1 MRKLEMHT
9 VFGCRQLTN
18 NPTIIQIPVCLER
31 PCFTTRRTAKIP
43 KINAAQLKRSFL
55 AFGILVTAP
64 LFLAPAAVHAQVLYG
79 SLTGRVTDASD
90 AAVPGVAVLT
100 LNGGTGEIREAETD
114 GSGLYSFPSLQPGV
128 YKIGFSSK
136 PFANTARDGV
146 EIEANRQRRIDVTM
160 TVEPISTE
168 ISEHKDAIQADR
180 ADLSANLTSRQV
192 VDLPVSG
199 TSGRNFQSLMTLVPG
214 AVMAG
219 EQNSAAG
226 NPQRAISF
234 NLNGVSRMQ
243 NNTRVDGSS
252 IVYAW
257 LPTNIAYVPPTE
269 AIQAVNIVTNSF
281 NAEQGLAGGGAISVS
296 TKSGTNEFHGSAWI
310 YDTNS
315 YFKARNFFQTTPQN
329 PKDILNQF
337 GFAAGG
343 PVWIPG
349 VFHGRNKLFFFVDWE
364 RTTRRQ
370 TSPVRFYS
378 LATSDIRNGDF
389 TRASTTIYDPAS
401 NADPTR
407 RSPFPGNRIPAN
419 RIDPAAAIMTALL
432 PQTNLPGDFNN
443 YTAAGTGTYDRDN
456 IDIKINEHVNDK
468 LMYFGR
474 YSISPSQIFDPPA
487 LGRAGGDALNGGQA
501 GNAPGRIQ
509 VAGAGLT
516 YVIRPSLLLDAN
528 AGYTRQR
535 LGAEN
540 VDIGTN
546 FGLDVLKIPG
556 TNGPD
561 RLQGGIPSFQFP
573 NLWANLGN
581 PNTGNPFLFRD
592 NQYVAS
598 GSLAW
603 IRASHNLRFGWDYQ
617 NQQLNHF
624 QPQGGT
630 FQTARGTF
638 TFNGQS
644 TALQNG
650 APADRF
656 NGWADFLL
664 GEAATA
670 GKVVQFL
677 NPDSLR
683 MHAYALYAQDQWQ
696 FSRALT
702 FNYGLRWE
710 WYPFPRRDHGGVS
723 RFDPATGN
731 VYVGGHQGIPD
742 DTGASS
748 GPGEFLP
755 RLGVAYRL
763 SRKTVIRAAY
773 GLSADPRPF
782 IDFRNSYPIVSAWQ
796 VTPSDNPFIAATT
809 LRLGLQEQ
817 IYGQTPD
824 LTQGVIKLPSG
835 TGTVTFPKE
844 AMRKYIQS
852 WNFMIEREFAGF
864 TGQAGYVGA
873 RAVGQQGFININAGA
888 PGAGNSGRLLAPLGL
903 FADITEVKPF
913 KTTTYDALQSQ
924 LTRRWGSSLGGV
936 VYTFSKAIDY
946 ADNDAG
952 PRIQWPAAWSLN
964 RGPAGYDRT
973 HNFQAYWVWDA
984 PFGKGQKWAKHGF
997 AGHVL
1002 GGWQLNGILSA
1013 ESGQPI
1019 LIVQNTANNL
1029 NAGGT
1034 QQVPDQV
1041 KSEVAIFGG
1050 VGKDNPYFDTSAF
1063 ASVNIPAGQPQ
1074 RFGNAGRNN
1083 VRGPGLF
1090 DFDMGLFRT
1099 FTLKERYRLQFR
1111 AEAVNVLNHPSF
1123 ANPSGN
1129 VSDKSSFGFVT
1140 STLGASAVTGTGE
1153 RQFRF
1158 AARVS
1163 F

>member
-1 MRKLEMHT
+1 MNQFALRFT
-9 VFGCRQLTN
+9 IVLT
-18 NPTIIQIPVCLER
+18 
-31 PCFTTRRTAKIP
+31 
-43 KINAAQLKRSFL
+43 AA
-55 AFGILVTAP
+55 LVI
-64 LFLAPAAVHAQVLYG
+64 APAASFAQVLYG
-79 SLTGRVTDASD
+79 SLTGTVTDATES
-90 AAVPGVAVLT
+90 AVPDATVQA
-100 LNGGTGEIREAETD
+100 LNTGTGVSREATTNGAGQYLFSD
-114 GSGLYSFPSLQPGV
+114 LQPGV
-128 YKIGFSSK
+128 YKVTFSSK
-136 PFANTARDGV
+136 AFATSVRDGI
-146 EIEANRQRRIDVTM
+146 EIEANRQRRVDATLNVAQTS
-160 TVEPISTE
+160 TSVEV
-168 ISEHKDAIQADR
+168 SETRDAIQSDR
-180 ADLSANLTSRQV
+180 ADLNANLTNRQV
-192 VDLPVSG
+192 VDLPVTG
-199 TSGRNFQSLMTLVPG
+199 TSGRNFQSLMTIVPG
-214 AVMAG
+214 AIMAG

-226 NPQRAISF
+226 NPQRAISA
-234 NLNGVSRMQ
+234 NVNGVSRLQ

-252 IVYAW
+252 IVYPW

-269 AIQAVNIVTNSF
+269 AIEAVNIVTNSF
-281 NAEQGLAGGGAISVS
+281 NAEQGMAGGAAVNVTI
-296 TKSGTNEFHGSAWI
+296 KSGTNDLHGSAWI

-337 GFAAGG
+337 GLAVGG
-343 PVWIPG
+343 PVWIPK
-349 VFHGRNKLFFFVDWE
+349 VFNGKNKLFFFVDWE

-370 TSPVRFYS
+370 TSPIRFYS
-378 LATSDIRNGDF
+378 LATPDIRGGDF
-389 TRASTTIYDPAS
+389 SGVGTVIYDPLS
-401 NADPTR
+401 NPDTTQR
-407 RSPFPGNRIPAN
+407 TPFPGNRIPAN
-419 RIDPAAAIMTALL
+419 RIDPAATILTNLL
-432 PQTNLPGDFNN
+432 PQPNLPGVFNN
-443 YTAAGTGTYDRDN
+443 YTASGTGTYDRDN
-456 IDIKINEHVNDK
+456 IDIKINEHVSDK

-474 YSISPSQIFDPPA
+474 YSISPSNIFDPPS
-487 LGRAGGDALNGGQA
+487 LGAVGGDALNGGQL

-509 VAGAGLT
+509 VGGAGVT
-516 YVIRPSLLLDAN
+516 YIIGPSLIFDAN

-598 GSLAW
+598 ANLAW
-603 IRASHNLRFGWDYQ
+603 VRGSHNFRFGWDYQ

-656 NGWADFLL
+656 NSWADFLL
-664 GEAATA
+664 GDAATA

-683 MHAYALYAQDQWQ
+683 LHTYALYAQDQWQ
-696 FSRALT
+696 FSRKLT
-702 FNYGLRWE
+702 VNYGLRWE

-723 RFDPATGN
+723 RFDASNGN
-731 VYVGGHQGIPD
+731 VYIGGHGGVPD
-742 DTGASS
+742 DTGATS

-755 RLGVAYRL
+755 RLGLAYRL
-763 SRKTVIRAAY
+763 NEKTVIRAGY
-773 GLSADPRPF
+773 GLSADPKPF

-796 VTPSDNPFIAATT
+796 VTPPNNPFIAATT

-817 IYGQTPD
+817 IFGQTPD
-824 LTQGVIKLPSG
+824 LTQGILKLPSG
-835 TGTVTFPKE
+835 TGTTTFPKD

-852 WNFMIEREFAGF
+852 WNFMIQREFAGF
-864 TGQAGYVGA
+864 NAQAGYVGT
-873 RAVGQQGFININAGA
+873 RAVGQEGGININAGA
-888 PGAGNSGRLLAPLGL
+888 PGGGNNGRLLAPLGL
-903 FADITEVKPF
+903 FADINQIMPF

-924 LTRRWGSSLGGV
+924 LTRRWGSSLGGM
-936 VYTFSKAIDY
+936 VYTFSKAINW

-952 PRIQWPAAWSLN
+952 PRIQWPDAWNLN

-973 HNFQAYWVWDA
+973 HNFQAYWVWDM
-984 PFGKGQKWAKHGF
+984 PFGGGHRWAKDGF
-997 AGHVL
+997 ASHLL

-1019 LIVQNTANNL
+1019 LMVQNTGNNL
-1029 NAGGT
+1029 NAGGSA
-1034 QQVPDQV
+1034 QVPDQI
-1041 KSEVAIFGG
+1041 KNDVAILGG
-1050 VGKDNPYFDTSAF
+1050 IGKGSPYFDTSAY
-1063 ASVNIPAGQPQ
+1063 ASVNIPANQPQ
-1074 RFGNAGRNN
+1074 RFGNAGRDN

-1090 DFDMGLFRT
+1090 DVDMGLFRT
-1099 FTLKERYRLQFR
+1099 FTIRERLHLQFR

-1123 ANPSGN
+1123 ANPSAN
-1129 VSDKSSFGFVT
+1129 VSDASSFGFIT
-1140 STLGASAVTGTGE
+1140 STLGSNAVTGTGE